1 MKYKQEYDDSRHDKK
16 TFIKVMTRRY
26 PNLKHTTILRRWH
39 DCKSGIKRTVDSKK
53 PSKYLDEYNMATSK
67 KDFVKIMSDKHPHLK
82 HTSILRGWY
91 KIKKRVALRRKVEVV
106 YDSSEKMSVNVLKLL
121 LFKDMKRYK
130 MKITRKYLRIY
141 GFTNYEINWLIDEGE
156 KIEE

>member
-1 MKYKQEYDDSRHDKK
+1 
-16 TFIKVMTRRY
+16 
-26 PNLKHTTILRRWH
+26 
-39 DCKSGIKRTVDSKK
+39 
-53 PSKYLDEYNMATSK
+53 
-67 KDFVKIMSDKHPHLK
+67 
-82 HTSILRGWY
+82 
-91 KIKKRVALRRKVEVV
+91 VV